1 MKQNTIRLIAA
12 LLAVASAGVVATS
25 CANQE
30 SEAGAQSSGTS
41 APDSSAAETEPE
53 DYDSLEARKK
63 VSDELPDTK
72 FDGQKYRVLTYNSS
86 ENYIATPEAQHGD
99 VLEDAV
105 YERNK
110 KIEERFDVVIDVT
123 KNTSHRETGAL
134 LEKTVASTSD
144 DFDVYAGHAI
154 VSGGNAVN
162 GMFINWKDVEH
173 VNFSKPWWNQNSVE
187 ALTLNDR
194 LYLVPTYYTTTVIG
208 ATYCMFYNK
217 AIAANNNLES
227 IYDIVNNQEWTLE
240 KMLSTI
246 EGTYHDLN
254 GNGKEDADDAYGF
267 ASSVQ
272 SPTVTFTWAF
282 DMKIIDIDE
291 DFNVEI
297 VLDSERNADIYAS
310 VYDLFYNTTGVTRAN
325 SNQQYGVETFLK
337 GNTLL
342 CTGYFDNAYA
352 SLREFEDPYAVIP
365 YPKYDEK
372 QKEYYSMLD
381 GFHAVIGVPKTAT
394 HLDLL
399 GIITE
404 AMTAESWKDII
415 PKYYDVALKI
425 KGARGDEES
434 IAMMDL
440 IMDAVK
446 VDFTYIYDNWNGYAF
461 TLQDLIG
468 TKNQNFAS
476 FVESKKKAKLK
487 WYEKVV
493 KAFVEND

>member
-1 MKQNTIRLIAA
+1 MTQNNLRLIAA
-12 LLAVASAGVVATS
+12 LLAIASASVVTVS
-25 CANQE
+25 CAE
-30 SEAGAQSSGTS
+30 KDTGANNPS
-41 APDSSAAETEPE
+41 DSVSDQNSTAAETEPE
-53 DYDSLEARKK
+53 NYDSLEARKL
-63 VSDELPDTK
+63 VSDDLPDVK
-72 FDGQKYRVLTYNSS
+72 FDGEKYRVLTYNSS
-86 ENYIATPEAQHGD
+86 ENYIATPEEQHGD

-105 YERNK
+105 YDRNK
-110 KIEERFDVVIDVT
+110 KIEERFNVIIDVT
-123 KNTSHRETGAL
+123 KNVSHRETGAL
-134 LEKTVASTSD
+134 LEKTVASSSD

-162 GMFINWKDVEH
+162 GMFINWYDVDH
-173 VNFSKPWWNQNSVE
+173 INFSKPWWNHNSVE

-227 IYDIVNNQEWTLE
+227 IYDIVNNKEWTLE

-246 EGTYHDLN
+246 EGTYQDLN

-272 SPTVTFTWAF
+272 SPVVTFTWAF
-282 DMKIIDIDE
+282 DMQIINIDE

-297 VLDSERNADIYAS
+297 VLDSERNADIYAD
-310 VYDLFYNTTGVTRAN
+310 VYNLFYATTGVTRADG
-325 SNQQYGVETFLK
+325 NQRYGVDTFLK

-342 CTGYFDNAYA
+342 CTGYFDNAY
-352 SLREFEDPYAVIP
+352 SNLREFEDPYAIIP

-372 QKEYYSMLD
+372 QEEYYSMLD

-394 HLDLL
+394 RLELL
-399 GIITE
+399 GVITE

-461 TLQDLIG
+461 TLQDMIS

-476 FVESKKKAKLK
+476 FVESKKKVKLK